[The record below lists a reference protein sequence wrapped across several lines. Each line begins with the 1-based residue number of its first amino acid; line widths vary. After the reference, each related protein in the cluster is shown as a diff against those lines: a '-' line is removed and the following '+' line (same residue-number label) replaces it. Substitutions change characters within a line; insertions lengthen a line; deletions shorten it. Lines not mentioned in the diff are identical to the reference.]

1 MDLSALASPF
11 IFFLKVLSPLA
22 NCYSDGFFQ
31 LQKIKK
37 KQKNKI
43 STRFSYKLKE
53 APVLNTLE
61 NSRGF
66 NKPQALTSEHFRP
79 SCHHRWEFYDCV

>member
-31 LQKIKK
+31 LQKVFKVP
-37 KQKNKI
+37 
-43 STRFSYKLKE
+43 KLE
-53 APVLNTLE
+53 IE
-61 NSRGF
+61 M
-66 NKPQALTSEHFRP
+66 
-79 SCHHRWEFYDCV
+79 